1 MIRFLTAGPD
11 IAITVE
17 RYTGKKKALV
27 TDQSVFDW
35 KILLLSLRYMV
46 VEV

>member
-1 MIRFLTAGPD
+1 MIRFLTACPD

-17 RYTGKKKALV
+17 KIHRKKKALV

-35 KILLLSLRYMV
+35 KILLLSLRYMA